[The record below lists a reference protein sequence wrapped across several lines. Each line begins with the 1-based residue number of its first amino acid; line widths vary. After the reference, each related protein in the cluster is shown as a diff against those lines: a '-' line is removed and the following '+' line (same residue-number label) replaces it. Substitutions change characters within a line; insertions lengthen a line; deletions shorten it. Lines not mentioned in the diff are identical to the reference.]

1 MRRTSGHRGVAA
13 TAVAL
18 VGLLWALPATAG
30 ASATAP
36 FGHACVAENGVRF
49 CPTPDPASRVPSFDG
64 VPLDVDVT
72 LPESGKGPF
81 PTIVMLHGFGGNKYD
96 FESAT
101 PGGLA
106 PDEPGGSTVYR
117 YNNDFYARRGYAVV
131 NYTARGFSS
140 SGRDAGDSCGGGPA
154 GDPAGPCGSGYI
166 RLSDSRYEARDTQYL
181 LGLLA
186 DEGVARPREIGV
198 TGISYGGGQSMEL
211 AFLRNMIRTPKGKLR
226 PWRSPDGKKMEIAA
240 AWPRWPWSD
249 LVSAL
254 IPNGRDLDTEIAGP
268 EQSLK
273 PYGVPISSYLT
284 GLYLTGV
291 RSGYFCG
298 EAPASFPCT
307 DPEANITQD
316 KAYIDAGAPLSA
328 AALGALKG
336 IYRNHGGY
344 PLRFLK
350 GAPRPAPLLIESGWT
365 DELFPV
371 EQGLRV
377 YSYVRALG
385 PKAAIAL
392 QVGDLG
398 HSRGSNKPG
407 LNHYFNNEAAR
418 FFAAHLQGTKKKAPR
433 PGLVTAFTTTC
444 PLAAPDDGP
453 FKATRWR
460 DLHPGTLRFAAP
472 GKQEFTSAGGSAQIA
487 REFDPVFGTTEAC
500 EAIAPTLEENSAYA
514 DDPVQ
519 RGFTMLGRT
528 TIEAQISSTGQYGQ
542 IAARLWDIAPGSS
555 QVLVDRGVYALTN
568 GQSGMIVFQ
577 LHGNGYHF
585 AKGHQIHLQLLGRD
599 SPYYQPGNFPYTVRV
614 SKLSVSLPTLQRRPR
629 GP

>member
-1 MRRTSGHRGVAA
+1 VRRSPGHRLALA
-13 TAVAL
+13 TAIAL
-18 VGLLWALPATAG
+18 AALLWALPATAG
-30 ASATAP
+30 ASAAAP
-36 FGHACVAENGVRF
+36 FGHACSAQNGVRF
-49 CPTPDPASRVPSFDG
+49 CPTLDLASRVPSFDG

-72 LPESGKGPF
+72 LPETGKGPF
-81 PTIVMLHGFGGNKYD
+81 PTIVMLHGFGGDKTD
-96 FESAT
+96 FETASGDG
-101 PGGLA
+101 PA
-106 PDEPGGSTVYR
+106 PEEAGGGSTIYH
-117 YNNDFYARRGYAVV
+117 YNNVYFARHGYAVV
-131 NYTARGFSS
+131 NYTARGF
-140 SGRDAGDSCGGGPA
+140 GNSCGGGPA
-154 GDPAGPCGSGYI
+154 GDHAGPCGSGYI
-166 RLSDSRYEARDTQYL
+166 RLADSRYEARDTQYL

-186 DEGVARPREIGV
+186 DEGVTRPREIGV
-198 TGISYGGGQSMEL
+198 TGISYGGGQSIEL

-226 PWRSPDGKKMEIAA
+226 PWRSPDGRQMEIAA
-240 AWPRWPWSD
+240 AYPRWPWSD

-254 IPNGRDLDTEIAGP
+254 IPNGRDLDTEVAGP

-273 PYGVPISSYLT
+273 PYGVPISSYLN

-291 RSGYFCG
+291 LNGYYCG
-298 EAPASFPCT
+298 GAPASIPCA

-316 KAYIDAGAPLSA
+316 KAYIDAGPPLSA
-328 AALGALKG
+328 EAQAALKG

-377 YSYVRALG
+377 YSYVRSLG
-385 PKAAIAL
+385 PKAPVAL

-418 FFAAHLQGTKKKAPR
+418 FFAAHLKGAKKKAPR

-444 PLAAPDDGP
+444 PLSAPDGGP

-460 DLHPGTLRFAAP
+460 DLHPGTLSFTAT
-472 GKQEFTSAGGSAQIA
+472 GTQEFTSTGGSAQIA

-500 EAIAPTLEENSAYA
+500 KAIPTTLEENSAYA

-519 RGFTMLGRT
+519 RGFTLLGRT
-528 TIEAQISSTGQYGQ
+528 TVEAQISSTGQHGQ
-542 IAARLWDIAPGSS
+542 IVARLWDVTGAGT
-555 QVLVDRGVYALTN
+555 QLLVDRGVYALTN
-568 GQSGMIVFQ
+568 SQSGKIVFQ

-585 AKGHQIHLQLLGRD
+585 AKGDQIHLQLLGRD
-599 SPYYQPGNFPYTVRV
+599 SPYYQPGSFPYTVRV
-614 SKLSVSLPTLQRRPR
+614 SKLRVSLPTLQRRPR
-629 GP
+629 GS